1 MPRRVFFSRTSEL
14 IGRRNRKRIG
24 GRYLR
29 SINSKISSRVTDA
42 TRRDTLVNRRTIS
55 MRGRPSGRDRVGG
68 TEKRSRRNGGNG
80 ETDERKVT
88 GKGEEKIEENLG
100 EDDRAG
106 GPTERDG
113 RRLIRAPFMGNLCTR
128 SIKPVCRACLS
139 DRKASKLPAN
149 PQTFLS
155 FHPPI
160 SLFSSHPPSPPSQEV
175 FFSLFSSMSLSL
187 LSSLPLTSLPLMRYN
202 SGGYCT
208 PSRIMML
215 KTE

>member
-1 MPRRVFFSRTSEL
+1 
-14 IGRRNRKRIG
+14 
-24 GRYLR
+24 
-29 SINSKISSRVTDA
+29 
-42 TRRDTLVNRRTIS
+42 
-55 MRGRPSGRDRVGG
+55 MRGRPSDRDRVGG

-113 RRLIRAPFMGNLCTR
+113 RRAYTRAIYGKFMYQ
-128 SIKPVCRACLS
+128 KH
-139 DRKASKLPAN
+139 KASVPRLSLGQKGI
-149 PQTFLS
+149 QTTGESTNVPS

-187 LSSLPLTSLPLMRYN
+187 LSSFPLTSLPLMRYN